1 MNILVTGGAGFIG
14 SNFIIYL
21 INNYNDYIIN
31 LDKLTY
37 AANLDYLSEIKN
49 EDNYEF
55 IKGDIRDRNLLEK
68 ILRKKIDYIVNF
80 AAESHVDRSLN
91 NAEKFI
97 KTNVEGTQIL
107 LDMAKKYKV
116 KKFLQISTDEV
127 YGSLGKKGVFDE
139 QSSLNPTSPYA
150 ASKASAD
157 LLVRSYY
164 KSFNLNVNITRSTN
178 NYGPNQFPEKLI
190 PLFITKALKGEK
202 LPLYGDGRNIRDW
215 LYVKDHC
222 RAIDLVMR
230 NGKKGEIY
238 NISANNELSN
248 IEITKKIISI
258 LNKDEKLINF
268 VEDRMGHDFRYALS
282 SKKIKK
288 ELGWKNTTKFKEGLE
303 KTINWYCNN

>member
-14 SNFIIYL
+14 SNFINYL

-37 AANLDYLSEIKN
+37 AANLEYLSEIKN
-49 EDNYEF
+49 DNNYEF
-55 IKGDIRDRNLLEK
+55 IKGDIRDRNSLEK
-68 ILRKKIDYIVNF
+68 IFKKKIDYVVNF

-91 NAEKFI
+91 NPEKFI

-107 LDMAKKYKV
+107 LNMAKKYRI

-127 YGSLGKKGVFDE
+127 YGSLGKEGVFDE
-139 QSSLNPTSPYA
+139 KSPLNPSSPYA

-157 LLVRSYY
+157 LLVLSYY
-164 KSFNLNVNITRSTN
+164 KSFNLKVNITRSTN

-190 PLFITKALKGEK
+190 PLFITKAIKGEK
-202 LPLYGDGRNIRDW
+202 LPLYGDGKNVRDW

-248 IEITKKIISI
+248 IKITKKILSI
-258 LNKDEKLINF
+258 LNKDENLIDF

-282 SKKIKK
+282 SKKINN
-288 ELGWKNTTKFKEGLE
+288 ELGWKNTTKFKEGLK